1 MMTKAPV
8 LCLAVLLLA
17 CATVPAVARAAGA
30 QPEIRRPPAT
40 PQAVGA
46 EHTLRQIPEACTRLQ
61 GRFTGEAAT
70 PYLLETVPGPP
81 GCQPRARL
89 EPFVPAIARA
99 TSGWVL
105 NDEIRVPRADCPAQ
119 QAVVRVWR
127 RPATAAPPALDAQG
141 RSRIYL
147 EDAQAKAAAGR
158 LAALPAYAVEQA
170 VEGRCGT

>member
-61 GRFTGEAAT
+61 GRFTGEAAS
-70 PYLLETVPGPP
+70 PYVFETVPSSPT
-81 GCQPRARL
+81 CQPRAKL
-89 EPFVPAIARA
+89 AAFTPAIAQPS
-99 TSGWVL
+99 SGWVL
-105 NDEIRVPRADCPAQ
+105 NDVIRVPRADCPAQ